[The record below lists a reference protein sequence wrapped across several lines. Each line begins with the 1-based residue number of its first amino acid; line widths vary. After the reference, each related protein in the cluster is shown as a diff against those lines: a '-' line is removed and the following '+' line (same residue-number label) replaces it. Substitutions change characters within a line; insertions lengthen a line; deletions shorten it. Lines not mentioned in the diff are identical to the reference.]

1 MTIYVMLKR
10 KKVIHL
16 SKAKRLLDILIFAS
30 AKKAFTAQEIAD
42 EFNISVRTVH
52 RYILDLSDMGL
63 PIYAEQGRNG
73 GYKVLTT
80 RVIPPILFTEEEA
93 VSIFFA
99 FQSLSYYRDLPFN
112 TEINSVTHKLYS
124 SLQHDA
130 KAKVDKI
137 RSYIA
142 FWNPKRT
149 IETPLLNEVLTAA
162 IENKNLHFQYES
174 KSGIKTKHVHPIG
187 VYAHDGLWYLPSYD
201 FGRKKVLLYRVDR
214 ILSIL
219 SMEENTDTFMN
230 LEEWFASNS
239 NVVHNPTQL
248 HVLLTTEGVRQCKS
262 VPYLEEFVIVNED
275 GTGYINS
282 TIDKGEINFITPL
295 FYRLGK
301 DAKVLEPKELT
312 DGLRIRAKEILHMY
326 EDEKSC

>member
-1 MTIYVMLKR
+1 MSCLKR

-73 GYKVLTT
+73 GYKVLTNK
-80 RVIPPILFTEEEA
+80 VIPPILFTEEEA

-99 FQSLSYYRDLPFN
+99 FQSLNYYRDLPFN

-124 SLQHDA
+124 SLQNEA

-149 IETPLLNEVLTAA
+149 IETPLLHEVLTAA

-174 KSGIKTKHVHPIG
+174 KSRIKTKHVHPIG
-187 VYAHDGLWYLPSYD
+187 VYAHDGLWYLPAYD
-201 FGRKKVLLYRVDR
+201 FNVEKTLLYRVDR

-219 SMEENTDTFMN
+219 STEENEDTFMN

-239 NVVHNPTQL
+239 HVVHNPTQL
-248 HVLLTTEGVRQCKS
+248 HVLLSTEGVRQCKS
-262 VPYLEEFVIVNED
+262 VPYLEEFVVTNEN
-275 GTGYINS
+275 GTGYIHS
-282 TIDKGEINFITPL
+282 TIDKGEIDFITPL

-301 DAKVLEPKELT
+301 DAKVLEPIELI
-312 DGLRIRAKEILHMY
+312 DGLRMRAKEVLHMY
-326 EDEKSC
+326 GDEKSC

>member
-1 MTIYVMLKR
+1 MSCLKR

-73 GYKVLTT
+73 GYKVLTN

-174 KSGIKTKHVHPIG
+174 KSRIKTKHVHPIG
-187 VYAHDGLWYLPSYD
+187 VYAHDGLWYLPAYD
-201 FGRKKVLLYRVDR
+201 FNVEKTLLYRVDR

-219 SMEENTDTFMN
+219 STEENEDTFMN

-239 NVVHNPTQL
+239 HVVHNPTQL
-248 HVLLTTEGVRQCKS
+248 HVLLSTEGVRQCKS
-262 VPYLEEFVIVNED
+262 VPYLEEFVVTNEN
-275 GTGYINS
+275 GTGYIHS

-301 DAKVLEPKELT
+301 DAKVLEPIELI
-312 DGLRIRAKEILHMY
+312 DDLRMRAKEVLHMY
-326 EDEKSC
+326 GDEKSC

>member
-1 MTIYVMLKR
+1 MSCLKR

-73 GYKVLTT
+73 GYKVLTN

-174 KSGIKTKHVHPIG
+174 KSRIKTKHVHPIG
-187 VYAHDGLWYLPSYD
+187 VYAHDGLWYLPAYD
-201 FGRKKVLLYRVDR
+201 FNVEKTLLYRVDR

-219 SMEENTDTFMN
+219 STEENEDTFMN

-239 NVVHNPTQL
+239 HVVHNPTQL
-248 HVLLTTEGVRQCKS
+248 HVLLSTEGVRQCKS
-262 VPYLEEFVIVNED
+262 VPYLEEFVVTNKN
-275 GTGYINS
+275 GTGYIHS

-301 DAKVLEPKELT
+301 DAKVLEPIELI
-312 DGLRIRAKEILHMY
+312 DGLRMRAKEVLHMY
-326 EDEKSC
+326 ED

>member
-1 MTIYVMLKR
+1 MSCLKR

-73 GYKVLTT
+73 GYKVLTN

-174 KSGIKTKHVHPIG
+174 KSRIKTKHVHPIG
-187 VYAHDGLWYLPSYD
+187 VYAHDGLWYLPAYD
-201 FGRKKVLLYRVDR
+201 FNVEKTLLYRVDR

-219 SMEENTDTFMN
+219 STEENEDTFMN
-230 LEEWFASNS
+230 LEEWFASTS
-239 NVVHNPTQL
+239 HVVHNPTQL
-248 HVLLTTEGVRQCKS
+248 HVLLSTEGVRQCKS
-262 VPYLEEFVIVNED
+262 VPYLEEFVVTNEN
-275 GTGYINS
+275 GTGYIHS

-301 DAKVLEPKELT
+301 DAKVLEPIELI
-312 DGLRIRAKEILHMY
+312 DGLRMRAKEVLHMY
-326 EDEKSC
+326 ED

>member
-1 MTIYVMLKR
+1 M
-10 KKVIHL
+10 

-73 GYKVLTT
+73 GYKVLTNK
-80 RVIPPILFTEEEA
+80 VIPPILFTEEEA

-130 KAKVDKI
+130 KVKVNKI

-149 IETPLLNEVLTAA
+149 IDTPLLNAVLSAA

-201 FGRKKVLLYRVDR
+201 YDRKKVLLYRIDR

-219 SMEENTDTFMN
+219 STEENEDTFMN

-239 NVVHNPTQL
+239 NVVHSPTQL

-262 VPYLEEFVIVNED
+262 VPYLEEFVVINED
-275 GTGYINS
+275 GTGYIHS

-301 DAKVLEPKELT
+301 DARILEPKELI
-312 DGLRIRAKEILHMY
+312 DGLLMRAKEVLHMY

>member
-1 MTIYVMLKR
+1 MLKR

-124 SLQHDA
+124 SLQHEA
-130 KAKVDKI
+130 KVKVDKI

-262 VPYLEEFVIVNED
+262 VPYLGEFVIVNED

>member
-1 MTIYVMLKR
+1 M
-10 KKVIHL
+10 

-73 GYKVLTT
+73 GYKVLTNK
-80 RVIPPILFTEEEA
+80 VIPPILFTEEEA

-130 KAKVDKI
+130 KVKVNKI

-149 IETPLLNEVLTAA
+149 IDTPLLNAVLSAA

-201 FGRKKVLLYRVDR
+201 FRRKKVLLYRVDR

-219 SMEENTDTFMN
+219 STEKNESTFMN
-230 LEEWFASNS
+230 LEEWFTSS
-239 NVVHNPTQL
+239 SKVVHIPTQL

-262 VPYLEEFVIVNED
+262 VPYLEEFVVINED
-275 GTGYINS
+275 GTGYIHS

-301 DAKVLEPKELT
+301 DARILEPKELI
-312 DGLRIRAKEILHMY
+312 DGLLMRAKEVLHMY

>member
-1 MTIYVMLKR
+1 MSCLKR

-73 GYKVLTT
+73 GYKVLTN

-174 KSGIKTKHVHPIG
+174 KSRIKTKHVHPIG
-187 VYAHDGLWYLPSYD
+187 VYAHDGLWYLPAYD
-201 FGRKKVLLYRVDR
+201 FNVEKTLLYRVDR

-219 SMEENTDTFMN
+219 STEENEDTFIN

-239 NVVHNPTQL
+239 HVVHNPTQL
-248 HVLLTTEGVRQCKS
+248 HVLLSTEGVRQCKS
-262 VPYLEEFVIVNED
+262 VPYLEEFVVTNEN
-275 GTGYINS
+275 GTGYIHS

-301 DAKVLEPKELT
+301 DAKVLEPIELI
-312 DGLRIRAKEILHMY
+312 DGLRMRAKEVLHMY

>member
-1 MTIYVMLKR
+1 MSCLKR

-52 RYILDLSDMGL
+52 RYVLDLSDMGL

-73 GYKVLTT
+73 GYKVLTN

-174 KSGIKTKHVHPIG
+174 KSRIKTKHVHPIG
-187 VYAHDGLWYLPSYD
+187 VYAHDGLWYLPAYD
-201 FGRKKVLLYRVDR
+201 FNVEKTLLYRVDR

-219 SMEENTDTFMN
+219 STEENEDTFMN

-239 NVVHNPTQL
+239 HVVHNPTQL
-248 HVLLTTEGVRQCKS
+248 HVLLSTEGVRQCKS
-262 VPYLEEFVIVNED
+262 VPYLEEFVVTNEN
-275 GTGYINS
+275 GTGYIHS

-301 DAKVLEPKELT
+301 DAKVLEPIELI
-312 DGLRIRAKEILHMY
+312 DGLRMRAKEVLHMY

>member
-1 MTIYVMLKR
+1 MLKK
-10 KKVIHL
+10 KKVISL

-30 AKKAFTAQEIAD
+30 TKKTFTAQEIAD

-73 GYKVLTT
+73 GYKVLTNSML
-80 RVIPPILFTEEEA
+80 PPILFTEEEA

-124 SLQHDA
+124 SLQNDA

-149 IETPLLNEVLTAA
+149 LDTPFLKEVLTAA

-201 FGRKKVLLYRVDR
+201 YGRKKVLLYRVDR

-219 SMEENTDTFMN
+219 STEENEDTFMN
-230 LEEWFASNS
+230 LEEWFTSSSNI
-239 NVVHNPTQL
+239 VHIPTQL

-262 VPYLEEFVIVNED
+262 VPYLEEFVVINED
-275 GTGYINS
+275 GTGYIHS
-282 TIDKGEINFITPL
+282 TIDKSEINFITPL

-301 DAKVLEPKELT
+301 DARVLEPKELI
-312 DGLRIRAKEILHMY
+312 DGLRIRAKEVLNMY
-326 EDEKSC
+326 GD

>member
-1 MTIYVMLKR
+1 M
-10 KKVIHL
+10 

-124 SLQHDA
+124 SLQHEA
-130 KAKVDKI
+130 KVKVDKI

>member
-1 MTIYVMLKR
+1 M
-10 KKVIHL
+10 

-73 GYKVLTT
+73 GYKVLTN

-174 KSGIKTKHVHPIG
+174 KSRIKTKHVHPIG
-187 VYAHDGLWYLPSYD
+187 VYAHDGLWYLPAYD
-201 FGRKKVLLYRVDR
+201 FNVEKTLLYRVDR

-219 SMEENTDTFMN
+219 STEENEDTFMN

-239 NVVHNPTQL
+239 HVVHNPTQL
-248 HVLLTTEGVRQCKS
+248 HVLLSTEGVRQCKS
-262 VPYLEEFVIVNED
+262 VPYLEEFVVTNEN
-275 GTGYINS
+275 GTGYIHS

-301 DAKVLEPKELT
+301 DAKVLEPIELI
-312 DGLRIRAKEILHMY
+312 DGLRMRAKEVLHMY
-326 EDEKSC
+326 GDKKSC

>member
-1 MTIYVMLKR
+1 MSCLKR

-73 GYKVLTT
+73 GYKVLTN

-174 KSGIKTKHVHPIG
+174 KSRIKTKHVHPIG
-187 VYAHDGLWYLPSYD
+187 VYAHDGLWYLPAYD
-201 FGRKKVLLYRVDR
+201 FNVEKTLLYRVDR

-219 SMEENTDTFMN
+219 STEESEDTFMN
-230 LEEWFASNS
+230 LEEWFSSNS
-239 NVVHNPTQL
+239 HVVHNPTQL
-248 HVLLTTEGVRQCKS
+248 HVLLSTEGVRQCKS
-262 VPYLEEFVIVNED
+262 VPYLEEFVVTNEN
-275 GTGYINS
+275 GTGYIHS

-301 DAKVLEPKELT
+301 DAKVLEPIELI
-312 DGLRIRAKEILHMY
+312 DGLRMRAKEVLHMY
-326 EDEKSC
+326 GDEKSC

>member
-1 MTIYVMLKR
+1 MLKR

-282 TIDKGEINFITPL
+282 TIDTGEINFITPL

-312 DGLRIRAKEILHMY
+312 DGLRIRAKEVLHMY

>member
-1 MTIYVMLKR
+1 MLKR

-52 RYILDLSDMGL
+52 RYILDLSDIGL

-214 ILSIL
+214 VLSIL

-282 TIDKGEINFITPL
+282 TINKGEINFITPL

-312 DGLRIRAKEILHMY
+312 DGLLIRAKEILHMY

>member
-219 SMEENTDTFMN
+219 SMEENSDTFMN

-312 DGLRIRAKEILHMY
+312 DGLRIRAKEVLHMY

>member
-1 MTIYVMLKR
+1 MLKR

-52 RYILDLSDMGL
+52 RYILDLSEMGL

-73 GYKVLTT
+73 GYKVLTN

-124 SLQHDA
+124 SLQNEA

-201 FGRKKVLLYRVDR
+201 YGRKKVLLYRIDR

-219 SMEENTDTFMN
+219 STEENEDTFMN

-239 NVVHNPTQL
+239 NVVHSPTQL

-275 GTGYINS
+275 GTGYIHS

-301 DAKVLEPKELT
+301 DAKVLEPKELI
-312 DGLRIRAKEILHMY
+312 DGLRIRAKEVLSMY
-326 EDEKSC
+326 ED

>member
-1 MTIYVMLKR
+1 M
-10 KKVIHL
+10 

-73 GYKVLTT
+73 GYKVLTN

-149 IETPLLNEVLTAA
+149 IDTSLLNEVLTTA

-187 VYAHDGLWYLPSYD
+187 VYAHDGLWYLPAYD
-201 FGRKKVLLYRVDR
+201 FNVEKTLLYRVDR

-219 SMEENTDTFMN
+219 STEENEDKFMN

-248 HVLLTTEGVRQCKS
+248 HVLLSTEGVRQCKS
-262 VPYLEEFVIVNED
+262 VPYLEEFVVTNEN
-275 GTGYINS
+275 GTGYIHS

-301 DAKVLEPKELT
+301 DAKVLEPIELI
-312 DGLRIRAKEILHMY
+312 DGLRMRAKEVLHMY
-326 EDEKSC
+326 ED

>member
-1 MTIYVMLKR
+1 MLKR

-214 ILSIL
+214 VLSIL

-282 TIDKGEINFITPL
+282 TINKGEINFITPL

-301 DAKVLEPKELT
+301 DAKVLEPKELI
-312 DGLRIRAKEILHMY
+312 DGLRIRAKEVLHMY

>member
-1 MTIYVMLKR
+1 MLKR

-124 SLQHDA
+124 SLQHEA
-130 KAKVDKI
+130 KVKVDKI

-301 DAKVLEPKELT
+301 DAKVLEPKELI
-312 DGLRIRAKEILHMY
+312 DGLRIRAKEVLSMY
-326 EDEKSC
+326 ED

>member
-1 MTIYVMLKR
+1 MTIYVMLKG

-124 SLQHDA
+124 SLQHEA
-130 KAKVDKI
+130 KVKVDKI

-248 HVLLTTEGVRQCKS
+248 HVLLTTEGVRQCKR

-301 DAKVLEPKELT
+301 DAKVLEPKELI
-312 DGLRIRAKEILHMY
+312 DGLRIRAKEVLHMY

>member
-1 MTIYVMLKR
+1 M
-10 KKVIHL
+10 

-73 GYKVLTT
+73 GYKVLTN

-174 KSGIKTKHVHPIG
+174 KSRIKTKHVHPIG
-187 VYAHDGLWYLPSYD
+187 VYAHDGLWYLPAYD
-201 FGRKKVLLYRVDR
+201 FNVEKTLLYRVDR

-219 SMEENTDTFMN
+219 STEENEDTFMN

-239 NVVHNPTQL
+239 HVVHNPTQL
-248 HVLLTTEGVRQCKS
+248 HVLLSTEGVRQCKS
-262 VPYLEEFVIVNED
+262 VPYLEEFVVTNEN
-275 GTGYINS
+275 GTGYIHS

-301 DAKVLEPKELT
+301 DAKVLEPIELI
-312 DGLRIRAKEILHMY
+312 DGLRMRAKEVLHMY

>member
-1 MTIYVMLKR
+1 MLKR

-124 SLQHDA
+124 SLQHEA
-130 KAKVDKI
+130 KVKVDKI

-187 VYAHDGLWYLPSYD
+187 VYAHDGLWYLSSYD

>member
-1 MTIYVMLKR
+1 M
-10 KKVIHL
+10 

-42 EFNISVRTVH
+42 EFNISVRTVY

-73 GYKVLTT
+73 GYKVLTN

-149 IETPLLNEVLTAA
+149 IDTPLLNEVLTAA

-174 KSGIKTKHVHPIG
+174 KTGIKTKHVHPIG

-201 FGRKKVLLYRVDR
+201 YDRKKVLLYRIDR

-219 SMEENTDTFMN
+219 STKENEDTFMN
-230 LEEWFASNS
+230 LEEWFSSNS
-239 NVVHNPTQL
+239 NVVHIPTQL
-248 HVLLTTEGVRQCKS
+248 HVLLTPEGVRQCKS
-262 VPYLEEFVIVNED
+262 VPYLEEFVVTNEN
-275 GTGYINS
+275 GTGYIHS

-301 DAKVLEPKELT
+301 DAKVLEPIELI
-312 DGLRIRAKEILHMY
+312 DGLRMRAKEVLHMY
-326 EDEKSC
+326 ED

>member
-1 MTIYVMLKR
+1 MLKR

-30 AKKAFTAQEIAD
+30 TKKAFTAQEIAD

-124 SLQHDA
+124 SLQHEA
-130 KAKVDKI
+130 KVKVDKI

-201 FGRKKVLLYRVDR
+201 YGRKKVLLYRIDR

-219 SMEENTDTFMN
+219 STEENEDTFMN

-239 NVVHNPTQL
+239 NVVHIPTQL

-262 VPYLEEFVIVNED
+262 VPYLEEFVIINED

-301 DAKVLEPKELT
+301 DAKVLEPTELI
-312 DGLRIRAKEILHMY
+312 DGLRIHAKEILHMY